1 MSRNEENWWELT
13 LARCRRHRRFGW
25 RQQKMTSRLESKMT
39 QETQVSSGPRNV
51 ITKYEEDLGSDA
63 AILSSTCAHTLK
75 TLYSS
80 CYHALCCFIHKLTG
94 DTISNNFVSFCKAN
108 LQYTT
113 QYSQLM
119 CENYCVSGS
128 YLFSFVL
135 GSTLPQMV

>member
-1 MSRNEENWWELT
+1 MDLSLVFAPVQHKSVFVYDDLTIWPQDSIWWEKNHLDHHNPHFIN
-13 LARCRRHRRFGW
+13 R
-25 RQQKMTSRLESKMT
+25 
-39 QETQVSSGPRNV
+39 
-51 ITKYEEDLGSDA
+51 
-63 AILSSTCAHTLK
+63 ILFTLK

-135 GSTLPQMV
+135 GSTLPQMVWAVFTFNVTVLKIFTTQKKLEI